1 MNVND
6 VHSLC
11 SCSNVS
17 FLASQKKW
25 TCWWRYFFLGK
36 TYVLLRQSLS
46 NRSGTMLATQFWVGN
61 SPPVRER
68 GRLGGGGT
76 GGTFCDVRL
85 ATLSKFLEMKWC
97 FIFYV
102 RRCSL
107 NLSASHTIRS
117 WRCQRMTMRSRSFF
131 VCLLLPSFILSFIHS
146 CIVSHFVALSFFGK
160 VLPETCSR
168 IKTPN
173 ARKSAIPS
181 IIELSRGQLLVI
193 LVCKFE

>member
-6 VHSLC
+6 VHSLR

-17 FLASQKKW
+17 FLAAQKKW
-25 TCWWRYFFLGK
+25 TCWWRYVFWAKNTSCYSKL
-36 TYVLLRQSLS
+36 Y
-46 NRSGTMLATQFWVGN
+46 RSSTTLATQFWGGD

-85 ATLSKFLEMKWC
+85 AASSKFLEMDLC
-97 FIFYV
+97 FFMFYL
-102 RRCSL
+102 RGCSL
-107 NLSASHTIRS
+107 NLSASPYNKELK
-117 WRCQRMTMRSRSFF
+117 MPKNDNALSFV
-131 VCLLLPSFILSFIHS
+131 VCLFAPSFIHS
-146 CIVSHFVALSFFGK
+146 CIVSHAVTVALSFFRK
-160 VLPETCSR
+160 VLPEPCSR

-173 ARKSAIPS
+173 ARKAAIPS